1 MQVSVTFRRIDA
13 SDTLRNYAH
22 EKLNRI
28 KKYIEDPIEAHVVLS
43 VEKFRH
49 IAEVSINANGLRI
62 NGQEETGD
70 MYSAIDMVVDKVEAQ
85 IKKYREKLKKRKSDG
100 GTKPLVMKMN
110 ILAGESF
117 EEDSG
122 PEVIKTKQINAKPMD
137 IDEAV
142 MQMDLANSEFLV
154 FTNARTQNINVI
166 YRRRDGNYGLI
177 EPENR

>member
-1 MQVSVTFRRIDA
+1 MQVSVTFRKIDA
-13 SDTLRNYAH
+13 SDTLRNYAE

-28 KKYIEDPIEAHVVLS
+28 KKYVEDPIEAHVVLS

-70 MYSAIDMVVDKVEAQ
+70 LYSAI
-85 IKKYREKLKKRKSDG
+85 LTHRKSDG

-117 EEDSG
+117 EEAQK
-122 PEVIKTKQINAKPMD
+122 PKIIKTKQIHAKPMD

-154 FTNARTQNINVI
+154 FTNAKTRSINVI
-166 YRRRDGNYGLI
+166 YRRKDGNFGLI
-177 EPENR
+177 EPES

>member
-1 MQVSVTFRRIDA
+1 MQVSVTFRKIDA

-22 EKLNRI
+22 EKLYRI
-28 KKYIEDPIEAHVVLS
+28 KKYVDDPIEAHVVLS

-100 GTKPLVMKMN
+100 GTKPLVMN

-117 EEDSG
+117 EEDRR

-154 FTNARTQNINVI
+154 FTNAKTQNINVI
-166 YRRRDGNYGLI
+166 YRRKDGNYGLI